1 MKRTSPCVWAT
12 REFEHGLP
20 EFLFGV
26 KGCPSEVLTHIP
38 VRLPWI
44 RPTLSTLSINA
55 QFQKVALLL
64 YSSCFLLSRKH
75 SSTLRPSCLL
85 PTRYL
90 QKAWGAVPRAKNL
103 RRLGNISTRAFV
115 QYRATYI
122 PAESATY
129 GTAQPY
135 EVDRPRGN
143 RFDLGLLSF
152 NHRTHPVE
160 GLPRLL
166 ASVSPIKALPSPKP
180 LRTCHLVLQV
190 SGHSDQVCI
199 CVDHLLICDRAMK
212 VNSSDPSAGDV
223 PCSCDSQLKR

>member
-1 MKRTSPCVWAT
+1 MKRTFSTSGPCVWAT
-12 REFEHGLP
+12 RKFEHGLP

-26 KGCPSEVLTHIP
+26 KRCPSEVLTHIP

-64 YSSCFLLSRKH
+64 YSTCFLLSRKH

-85 PTRYL
+85 PTSYL

-103 RRLGNISTRAFV
+103 RRLGNISTCAFV
-115 QYRATYI
+115 QCRATCI

-143 RFDLGLLSF
+143 
-152 NHRTHPVE
+152 H
-160 GLPRLL
+160 RLL